1 VSTRLRILIV
11 EDNAQSR
18 FLFATA
24 LRRAGH
30 EVVEADSGEKAVLLA
45 SLYTPDLI
53 LLDIGLPGMSGRGV
67 AAELH
72 SHPDVPH
79 CPIIAVTGGHISRDE
94 RQALGLTDV
103 IYKPVLPSELVARI
117 DEWADRRSRAD
128 GDGEPQ
134 PPDEQPQP
142 PDDRE

>member
-1 VSTRLRILIV
+1 MRLRILIV
-11 EDNAQSR
+11 EDNASSR
-18 FLFATA
+18 ILFATA

-72 SHPDVPH
+72 SHPDVPR
-79 CPIIAVTGGHISRDE
+79 CPIIAVTGGQITRDE
-94 RQALGLTDV
+94 REALGLADV

-117 DEWADRRSRAD
+117 DEWADRQRQHGAD
-128 GDGEPQ
+128 GDAP
-134 PPDEQPQP
+134 PPDEQA
-142 PDDRE
+142 

>member
-53 LLDIGLPGMSGRGV
+53 LLDIGLPGMSGR
-67 AAELH
+67 
-72 SHPDVPH
+72 
-79 CPIIAVTGGHISRDE
+79 
-94 RQALGLTDV
+94 
-103 IYKPVLPSELVARI
+103 
-117 DEWADRRSRAD
+117 RSR
-128 GDGEPQ
+128 
-134 PPDEQPQP
+134 
-142 PDDRE
+142 R